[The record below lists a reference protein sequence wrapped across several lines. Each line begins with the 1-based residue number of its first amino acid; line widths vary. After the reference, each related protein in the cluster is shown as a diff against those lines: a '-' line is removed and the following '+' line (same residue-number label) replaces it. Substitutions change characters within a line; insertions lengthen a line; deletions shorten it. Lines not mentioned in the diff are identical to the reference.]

1 MEYEDS
7 EYNSYEDDFE
17 TPEVTDV
24 KESEPQ
30 SKSTSNR
37 PSFQYSF
44 KDLSYKKSSK
54 SNDITKSTNRPTST
68 LKLPKKTYNS
78 LLQENKDLR
87 SNLRQISEELTSI
100 LSTLP
105 RKTKSPRRPAASN
118 DPLSS
123 RLQIYINEYVVL
135 QNKVNKITN
144 PEYLISLK
152 NEIKEKE
159 LKISSIDK
167 EIKLLKKKQKNR
179 DKNLEKFW
187 TEDFAPNE
195 LTTFGHMNEQLFQ
208 FREMIQKIEMQE
220 EKDRE
225 NYEKLQ
231 EKEEQLVEKVEKLQ
245 EVWNFYISQ
254 GEDIRKSS
262 DLQTRYEAVNRN
274 FEGIKGRF
282 NSRITKLQFQEKS
295 IANEIEAIKKEA
307 KTLEISIE
315 IKEKEANLYMSELS
329 KIASTASS
337 YNMDHLVSLVK
348 INKSESTSDS
358 NHGKSPSPDPKK
370 RKHFDE
376 LFKEEAF
383 PPKPEKI
390 PPKPELKIEDLK
402 QKMKGNGPTK
412 KNEDVIEEY
421 LPEEEESFQPI
432 VKKDKN
438 ETKINE
444 NFIKPLDSKSI
455 KAEITKGLD
464 DARNELGNMKNKPKS
479 LLQELEESS
488 ESNKQEKNEKKGT
501 SFFTELETA
510 SRSNEKNLKTIEK
523 SSIFNE
529 LEASSKDGNLFKPI
543 EKSSFLNELET
554 SKKEEISFKPLE
566 KSSFFNELESNSK
579 NENVFK
585 PIEKSSFLDELEI
598 NSKKENSFKPIEK
611 SPFLSKLDTENT
623 EKSFKPIPKSSFLD
637 DLEPAV
643 KPKEP
648 VALFKP
654 IEKSLLFSEL
664 EPDTKLNLDNAKN
677 SDLKTVK
684 NDENTFWT
692 EPKLNS
698 INKPR
703 GRDRSHLFSKKEE
716 INNDESFTSKFNFLS
731 PEKKPDEISDFLTKG
746 RNDGEKPAYLAGG
759 ILDKMKSMAERAE
772 KHDFFGGLYD
782 KNEEVAFTSKLLP
795 TRFDTNPSVSSVP
808 SQPNP
813 KPSKP
818 SAFFELVEEDI
829 NL

>member
-307 KTLEISIE
+307 KTLYVRT
-315 IKEKEANLYMSELS
+315 IKNCQ
-329 KIASTASS
+329 
-337 YNMDHLVSLVK
+337 HC
-348 INKSESTSDS
+348 
-358 NHGKSPSPDPKK
+358 
-370 RKHFDE
+370 F
-376 LFKEEAF
+376 
-383 PPKPEKI
+383 
-390 PPKPELKIEDLK
+390 
-402 QKMKGNGPTK
+402 
-412 KNEDVIEEY
+412 
-421 LPEEEESFQPI
+421 
-432 VKKDKN
+432 
-438 ETKINE
+438 
-444 NFIKPLDSKSI
+444 
-455 KAEITKGLD
+455 
-464 DARNELGNMKNKPKS
+464 
-479 LLQELEESS
+479 
-488 ESNKQEKNEKKGT
+488 
-501 SFFTELETA
+501 
-510 SRSNEKNLKTIEK
+510 
-523 SSIFNE
+523 
-529 LEASSKDGNLFKPI
+529 
-543 EKSSFLNELET
+543 
-554 SKKEEISFKPLE
+554 
-566 KSSFFNELESNSK
+566 
-579 NENVFK
+579 
-585 PIEKSSFLDELEI
+585 
-598 NSKKENSFKPIEK
+598 
-611 SPFLSKLDTENT
+611 
-623 EKSFKPIPKSSFLD
+623 
-637 DLEPAV
+637 
-643 KPKEP
+643 
-648 VALFKP
+648 
-654 IEKSLLFSEL
+654 
-664 EPDTKLNLDNAKN
+664 
-677 SDLKTVK
+677 
-684 NDENTFWT
+684 
-692 EPKLNS
+692 
-698 INKPR
+698 
-703 GRDRSHLFSKKEE
+703 
-716 INNDESFTSKFNFLS
+716 
-731 PEKKPDEISDFLTKG
+731 
-746 RNDGEKPAYLAGG
+746 
-759 ILDKMKSMAERAE
+759 
-772 KHDFFGGLYD
+772 
-782 KNEEVAFTSKLLP
+782 
-795 TRFDTNPSVSSVP
+795 
-808 SQPNP
+808 
-813 KPSKP
+813 
-818 SAFFELVEEDI
+818 
-829 NL
+829 

>member
-17 TPEVTDV
+17 TPEVTEI

-54 SNDITKSTNRPTST
+54 SNDIAKFTNRPTST
-68 LKLPKKTYNS
+68 FKPTKKTYNL

-105 RKTKSPRRPAASN
+105 RKTKSPRRPAISN

-159 LKISSIDK
+159 FKISSFDK
-167 EIKLLKKKQKNR
+167 EIKVLKKKQKNR

-231 EKEEQLVEKVEKLQ
+231 EKEAQLVEKVEKLQ
-245 EVWNFYISQ
+245 EIWNFYISQ
-254 GEDIRKSS
+254 GEDMRKSS
-262 DLQTRYEAVNRN
+262 DLQTRYEAANRN
-274 FEGIKGRF
+274 FEAIKGRF

-295 IANEIEAIKKEA
+295 IANEIESIKKEA

-315 IKEKEANLYMSELS
+315 IKEKEASIYMVDLS

-370 RKHFDE
+370 RKNFDE
-376 LFKEEAF
+376 LFKEESF
-383 PPKPEKI
+383 ISKNENIPSKPEVKV
-390 PPKPELKIEDLK
+390 EDYK
-402 QKMKGNGPTK
+402 KKMKGNGPSK

-432 VKKDKN
+432 VKKQDKN
-438 ETKINE
+438 EGKLNE
-444 NFIKPLDSKSI
+444 NFIKPLESKAI
-455 KAEITKGLD
+455 KAEISKGLD
-464 DARNELGNMKNKPKS
+464 DARNGLGNMKNKPKS
-479 LLQELEESS
+479 LLQELEDSS
-488 ESNKQEKNEKKGT
+488 ESIKQNMNENKGS
-501 SFFTELETA
+501 SFFTELESA
-510 SRSNEKNLKTIEK
+510 SRTNDRNSKHIEK

-529 LEASSKDGNLFKPI
+529 LEASSKDESLFKPR
-543 EKSSFLNELET
+543 EKSSFLNEIET
-554 SKKEEISFKPLE
+554 SKK
-566 KSSFFNELESNSK
+566 NEVLK
-579 NENVFK
+579 K
-585 PIEKSSFLDELEI
+585 PIEKSSFLDELEV

-611 SPFLSKLDTENT
+611 SPFLSQLDSENT

-648 VALFKP
+648 VSLFKP
-654 IEKSLLFSEL
+654 IEKSSLFDEL
-664 EPDTKLNLDNAKN
+664 GQNSKLNLENVKN

-692 EPKLNS
+692 EPKSNS

-716 INNDESFTSKFNFLS
+716 INNDESFTSKFNFVS
-731 PEKKPDEISDFLTKG
+731 TEKKPDEISDLLLKG
-746 RNDGEKPAYLAGG
+746 RNDGEKPSYLAGG

-782 KNEEVAFTSKLLP
+782 KSEEVSFTGKLLP
-795 TRFDTNPSVSSVP
+795 TRFDTNSTIPT
-808 SQPNP
+808 QPNP